1 MRMVNRSAI
10 VVKPKPPFLEWA
22 RQDDPEG
29 LADFVFESLRGE
41 PCVYLLPEWAEPEE
55 RRRILQ
61 DFWPDLCEAMLECWV
76 RDEEY
81 WPKERSFQMFQ
92 TWFEVQLSS
101 IVEDLHPDERLGY
114 LE

>member
-10 VVKPKPPFLEWA
+10 VVKPKSTFLEWA
-22 RQDDPEG
+22 RPDDPEG
-29 LADFVFESLRGE
+29 LADSVFESLRGE
-41 PCVYLLPEWAEPEE
+41 PYVYLLPEWEEPEE
-55 RRRILQ
+55 RNQILQ
-61 DFWPDLCEAMLECWV
+61 DSGPTCRGELECWV

-92 TWFEVQLSS
+92 PWFEVQLSS
-101 IVEDLHPDERLGY
+101 IVEDLQPDEPLGD